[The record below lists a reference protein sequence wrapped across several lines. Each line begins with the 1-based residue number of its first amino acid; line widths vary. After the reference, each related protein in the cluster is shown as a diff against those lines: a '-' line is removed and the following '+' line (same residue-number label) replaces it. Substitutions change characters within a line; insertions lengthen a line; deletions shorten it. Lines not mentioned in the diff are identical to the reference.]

1 MHPWKTEKSQNQ
13 WGRKRPLG
21 WSGPAHGPAVA
32 EHCMVWDRSHHTPAW
47 PSSAHAG
54 RSNGSPHIPIMSKHF
69 WPQGAIRD
77 FSRYPPNILQQEIL
91 QQKKNSLATFPEYSH
106 FGPSRNAAGT
116 TLLRER
122 WVFVSW
128 LEHRVRGQELWVL
141 IPALPL
147 NHFES
152 FASHFVLEPVR
163 NFPLGWFSD
172 GKHCLYQTEIW
183 VKIDFSVGN
192 TLCLGWLRKDIRP
205 KLQCLG
211 VSSLVQMFCFE

>member
-1 MHPWKTEKSQNQ
+1 MRLEKTSQIIESKPWLSPPRFGTDPTT
-13 WGRKRPLG
+13 PLHDPPQPTQG
-21 WSGPAHGPAVA
+21 GA
-32 EHCMVWDRSHHTPAW
+32 E
-47 PSSAHAG
+47 G
-54 RSNGSPHIPIMSKHF
+54 NPHIPITSKHF
-69 WPQGAIRD
+69 WPQGATRD

-91 QQKKNSLATFPEYSH
+91 QQKQKKSSLATFPEYSH
-106 FGPSRNAAGT
+106 FRPSRNAAGT

-152 FASHFVLEPVR
+152 SASHFVLEPVS

-172 GKHCLYQTEIW
+172 GKHCFIPNW
-183 VKIDFSVGN
+183 N
-192 TLCLGWLRKDIRP
+192 LGENRFFHWEY
-205 KLQCLG
+205 
-211 VSSLVQMFCFE
+211 LVPGLA